1 MANIISGSIAVLI
14 VILFLGGLAISI
26 GSIPFSIIVIG
37 VLGLTITD
45 FIESVKNNNN
55 KNGAR
60 D

>member
-1 MANIISGSIAVLI
+1 MENIISGSIAMLLI
-14 VILFLGGLAISI
+14 ILFLGGLAISI

-45 FIESVKNNNN
+45 FVESVKNNNN
-55 KNGAR
+55 KNGTR